1 VSRAV
6 ISPTPITVR
15 TPRRPLPHLRPLW
28 CVVLRFFP
36 SRAASSLF
44 LPLSPFSLVP
54 SPFLAHTHTHTH
66 THSLT
71 HTHTLTH
78 SLTHSLTHPHSL
90 THSHTLTHTHT
101 HSLTHTHTLT
111 HTLTHSLTHTSLA
124 NRLTA
129 HRFTENE
136 VNDDQQSSAGDVR
149 LCRTHTY
156 THTNIHTPLHEPS
169 HVPRYHMPRSH
180 CRERVLVPSLR
191 RTHYQPY
198 THPSPPAPRV
208 GGYPSS
214 PMPSPRYCT
223 MIASAVRVLPV
234 PSRIEYPPQP
244 PPAPRRECFPHASPC
259 LLIFFLPPRPPAPL
273 TSPACVHA

>member
-1 VSRAV
+1 VTSHRPLGEADIPSAPLPSHTTLV
-6 ISPTPITVR
+6 GGRCLVPPCYSTGSGWSCFVQLFPLHRSLSVPLAAPSPTCALSGVWFCGSF
-15 TPRRPLPHLRPLW
+15 LPVPPPH
-28 CVVLRFFP
+28 
-36 SRAASSLF
+36 SSSLF
-44 LPLSPFSLVP
+44 VPLSPFSLVP

-66 THSLT
+66 SLTHPLTHSLT
-71 HTHTLTH
+71 HTHTYSHTLTHTH
-78 SLTHSLTHPHSL
+78 SLTHSLTFSRTRTHL
-90 THSHTLTHTHT
+90 T
-101 HSLTHTHTLT
+101 
-111 HTLTHSLTHTSLA
+111 
-124 NRLTA
+124 RKPP

-149 LCRTHTY
+149 LCRTHAY

-198 THPSPPAPRV
+198 TPPSPPAPRV
-208 GGYPSS
+208 GGNPSS

-244 PPAPRRECFPHASPC
+244 PPRATP
-259 LLIFFLPPRPPAPL
+259 
-273 TSPACVHA
+273 

>member
-1 VSRAV
+1 MVVSRAV

-44 LPLSPFSLVP
+44 LTLRSSLSVLSRSVAFPG
-54 SPFLAHTHTHTH
+54 TH
-66 THSLT
+66 T

-78 SLTHSLTHPHSL
+78 SPTHSLTH
-90 THSHTLTHTHT
+90 THSHILTHTHT
-101 HSLTHTHTLT
+101 HSLTHSHTFSRTRTHLT
-111 HTLTHSLTHTSLA
+111 
-124 NRLTA
+124 RKPP

-208 GGYPSS
+208 SGYPSS